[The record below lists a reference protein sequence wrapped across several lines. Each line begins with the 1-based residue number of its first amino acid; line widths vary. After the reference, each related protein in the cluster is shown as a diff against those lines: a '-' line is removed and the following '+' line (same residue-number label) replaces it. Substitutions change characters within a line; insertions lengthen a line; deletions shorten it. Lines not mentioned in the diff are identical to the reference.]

1 MLMHWGHTALQT
13 QNFMYLFSFRS
24 LWVGPAQKHQQAVME
39 SDCVR
44 QTQCFNI
51 KAVQS
56 EIINISHVS
65 GHFHWINI
73 ANIVLTQLHIIM
85 GYNT

>member
-13 QNFMYLFSFRS
+13 QNFMYLFTFSYF
-24 LWVGPAQKHQQAVME
+24 WVGAAQKHQQAVME

-44 QTQCFNI
+44 QCLNA
-51 KAVQS
+51 KGLKS
-56 EIINISHVS
+56 EIINILHVS
-65 GHFHWINI
+65 GHFRWLNT
-73 ANIVLTQLHIIM
+73 ANIMLTQLHIIL